1 MGCSASLLTGADL
14 DLPIFDPGSNAR
26 SPKVCHLLDAVRTA
40 HGLVIASPGY
50 HGSVSGMV
58 KNALDYLEDLR
69 TDSRSYLHDVPVG
82 CIVCAA
88 GWQACGATLAALR
101 AIVHAL
107 RGWPTPM
114 GVTFNS
120 TARAFSMDGTCAD
133 EDLRQNLLEVTRQ
146 VVQMARMQLVHA
158 TGQAAHSTYM

>member
-1 MGCSASLLTGADL
+1 MGCTAILLTGADL
-14 DLPIFDPGSNAR
+14 DLPIFDPGSTER
-26 SPKVCHLLDAVRTA
+26 CPKVRSLLAAVRA
-40 HGLVIASPGY
+40 ANGLVIASPGY

-69 TDSRSYLHDVPVG
+69 TDPRSYLHDVPVG
-82 CIVCAA
+82 CIVSAA

-120 TARAFSMDGTCAD
+120 TARAFSTDGTCAD
-133 EDLRQNLLEVTRQ
+133 DDLRSNLVEVTRQ
-146 VVQMARMQLVHA
+146 VVQMARLQLIHA
-158 TGQAAHSTYM
+158 SEVGMSP

>member
-1 MGCSASLLTGADL
+1 MGCSASLLTGTDL
-14 DLPIFDPGSNAR
+14 DLPIFDPSSIER
-26 SPKVCHLLDAVRTA
+26 PRKVLRLLDAVRA
-40 HGLVIASPGY
+40 ADGLVIASPGY

-69 TDSRSYLHDVPVG
+69 NDQRSYLQDVPVG
-82 CIVCAA
+82 CIVSAA

-120 TARAFSMDGTCAD
+120 TAQAFSGDGTCTD
-133 EDLRQNLLEVTRQ
+133 DDLKQNLVEVTRQ
-146 VVQMARMQLVHA
+146 VIHMARMQRVHSMELGA
-158 TGQAAHSTYM
+158 S